1 MRLDRISVALRQRS
15 AWEAMDLGSALVR
28 RHAGAIWRPWFL
40 LSLPFLLATN
50 ALAWG
55 LDRIWLAPLLMWWL
69 KPLFDRIPLY
79 VLSRAVFGEAPDAR
93 QTLNARELWSWRSLL
108 PWLSIRRLH
117 PARALLLPVD
127 MLEGLRGARR
137 SARCAVLQRAV
148 SAQAFGLI
156 LACLGFEFVV
166 LVSSF
171 WLLALLFLP
180 LEFLG
185 PAVQHIWT
193 TFITDPPLWAHLL
206 VNLGLWLATS
216 LIEPFYVG
224 AGFGLYL
231 NRRTQLEAWDVELGF
246 RRLAE
251 RAREL
256 MPSAS
261 ALALVLA
268 LMWTAVPVSSHA
280 QEPAAAVETP
290 AVASPDKK
298 AKKPE
303 APRLNARQ
311 FVGDPLWKTPDPR
324 FAPAVQKA
332 MRDPLL
338 APKKQISQW
347 VLKNPPKPK
356 EYKERKQA
364 PWIELVSMI
373 IGAISEYGLWLLA
386 GIALAWLLWRLPKWL
401 PWVRERMQPAPE
413 LSAVVETAAAKPAP
427 ALPTDVRA
435 SARGLWQQGQR
446 REALALLYR
455 ASVERIAEALGTPFP
470 PGATEADCLRRSRR
484 LPEAGMQQQFARVVR
499 AWQAAA
505 YAWRYPDSEEFEALL
520 QGWQDNFGVRA

>member
-1 MRLDRISVALRQRS
+1 MRLEQISVALRPRS
-15 AWEAMDLGSALVR
+15 AWEAMDLGTALVR

-40 LSLPFLLATN
+40 LSLPLLLATN
-50 ALAWG
+50 VLAWG

-79 VLSRAVFGEAPDAR
+79 VLSRAVFGEAPGTR
-93 QTLNARELWSWRSLL
+93 QTLTARELWTLRSLL
-108 PWLSIRRLH
+108 PWLSLRRLH

-127 MLEGLRGARR
+127 LLEGLRGARR
-137 SARCAVLQRAV
+137 SARCAVLQRAI
-148 SAQAFGLI
+148 SAQAFGLS
-156 LACLGFEFVV
+156 LACLSFEFVV
-166 LVSSF
+166 LVSA
-171 WLLALLFLP
+171 WTLALLFVP
-180 LEFLG
+180 VEFLG
-185 PAVQHIWT
+185 PAAQQVWR
-193 TFITDPPLWAHLL
+193 TFMDDPPMWAHLL

-224 AGFGLYL
+224 AGFALYL

-251 RAREL
+251 RARAL
-256 MPSAS
+256 APSAS
-261 ALALVLA
+261 ALAIVLA
-268 LMWTAVPVSSHA
+268 LLLATAATPGFA
-280 QEPAAAVETP
+280 QQPATVQAPSDTTAA
-290 AVASPDKK
+290 KK

-311 FVGDPLWKTPDPR
+311 FVGEPLWQTPDPR
-324 FAPAVQKA
+324 FAPAVRKA
-332 MRDPLL
+332 MQDPLL
-338 APKKQISQW
+338 SPKKTVSEW
-347 VLKNPPKPK
+347 VLKDPSKPR
-356 EYKERKQA
+356 ERKQEKQA

-386 GIALAWLLWRLPKWL
+386 GILLAWLLWRLPKWL
-401 PWVRERMQPAPE
+401 PWVRERLQPAPE
-413 LSAVVETAAAKPAP
+413 LSAVLETSAAP
-427 ALPTDVRA
+427 AASLPNDIRA
-435 SARGLWQQGQR
+435 SARSLWQQGQR

-455 ASVERIAEALGTPFP
+455 ASVERIADVLGTPFP

-484 LPEAGMQQQFARVVR
+484 LPEAGMQQQFARTVR

-520 QGWQDNFGVRA
+520 QGWQEQFGVRA